1 MELTESPLEIR
12 SETQNVTTEKLKK
25 ELKAVV
31 ADVEELLK
39 ATANQAGEKLGVART
54 KAEESLKSA
63 KIWLSKEETVLKAK
77 ADSAAKATDEYVRA
91 NPWKSVGLGALAG
104 FILGILVSR
113 R

>member
-1 MELTESPLEIR
+1 MEPTETTLGSASGAEK
-12 SETQNVTTEKLKK
+12 VTTEKLKK

-39 ATANQAGEKLGVART
+39 ITANQAGEKLGAARS

-63 KIWLSKEETVLKAK
+63 KTWLAKEEEVLKAK
-77 ADSAAKATDEYVRA
+77 ATSAAKATDEYVRA
-91 NPWKSVGLGALAG
+91 NPWKAVGIGALAG
-104 FILGILVSR
+104 FVLGLLVSR

>member
-1 MELTESPLEIR
+1 MELTESPLETA
-12 SETQNVTTEKLKK
+12 SETQKVTTEKLKK

-39 ATANQAGEKLGVART
+39 VTANQAGEKLGVARS

-63 KIWLSKEETVLKAK
+63 KIWLAKEEAVLKAK
-77 ADSAAKATDEYVRA
+77 ADSAAKATDAYVRA
-91 NPWKSVGLGALAG
+91 NPWKAVGIGALAG
-104 FILGILVSR
+104 FVLGLLVTR